1 MDGQG
6 LLDGITLSV
15 GDLTKLLKE
24 TLEGAFYGLTVEG
37 EISNFRPSST
47 GHWYFTLKDDRAM
60 IGAVMFKNRL
70 WKLDFVPK
78 DGDKVVVTGKI
89 DVYER
94 RGTYQIICD
103 TMKQTGTGDLLAM
116 LEERK
121 QAYAKAGYFDADRK
135 RPIPE
140 NPTRVAVVTSPT
152 GAALRDILQVLGR
165 RSVGLDVLVLPAPV
179 QGEGAA
185 KIIAARIDQ
194 ANKFLLADVIIVGR
208 GGGALEDLLPFSE
221 PCVIEAIYR
230 SEIPVVSAVG
240 HEIDWALSDF
250 AADLRAPTPS
260 AAAELVCKSGE
271 EQIVRLRSMKRA
283 LTDALIQKTA
293 AARLAIERYAPRTLG
308 DIQSRRIE
316 QMRYRLDDVSREI
329 GNSIRHQV
337 GELRHRLSLMQN
349 ELNGLSPV
357 AILERG
363 YAVVTDD
370 QGSVVSDAA
379 VLSSGD
385 GVSIRFAAG
394 AVHATID

>member
-1 MDGQG
+1 
-6 LLDGITLSV
+6 
-15 GDLTKLLKE
+15 
-24 TLEGAFYGLTVEG
+24 
-37 EISNFRPSST
+37 
-47 GHWYFTLKDDRAM
+47 
-60 IGAVMFKNRL
+60 
-70 WKLDFVPK
+70 
-78 DGDKVVVTGKI
+78 
-89 DVYER
+89 
-94 RGTYQIICD
+94 
-103 TMKQTGTGDLLAM
+103 
-116 LEERK
+116 
-121 QAYAKAGYFDADRK
+121 
-135 RPIPE
+135 
-140 NPTRVAVVTSPT
+140 
-152 GAALRDILQVLGR
+152 
-165 RSVGLDVLVLPAPV
+165 
-179 QGEGAA
+179 
-185 KIIAARIDQ
+185 
-194 ANKFLLADVIIVGR
+194 
-208 GGGALEDLLPFSE
+208 
-221 PCVIEAIYR
+221 
-230 SEIPVVSAVG
+230 VVSAVG

>member
-1 MDGQG
+1 
-6 LLDGITLSV
+6 
-15 GDLTKLLKE
+15 
-24 TLEGAFYGLTVEG
+24 
-37 EISNFRPSST
+37 
-47 GHWYFTLKDDRAM
+47 
-60 IGAVMFKNRL
+60 
-70 WKLDFVPK
+70 
-78 DGDKVVVTGKI
+78 
-89 DVYER
+89 
-94 RGTYQIICD
+94 
-103 TMKQTGTGDLLAM
+103 M

-185 KIIAARIDQ
+185 EIIAARIDQ

>member
-185 KIIAARIDQ
+185 EIIAARIDQ

>member
-60 IGAVMFKNRL
+60 IGAIMFKNRL

-78 DGDKVVVTGKI
+78 DGEKVVVTGKI

-185 KIIAARIDQ
+185 EIIAARIDQ

>member
-185 KIIAARIDQ
+185 EIIAARIDQ

-316 QMRYRLDDVSREI
+316 QMRYRLDDVSRKI